1 MTLSTV
7 EGGRMAAVLFG
18 SALLIGAGAAGG
30 TWLAAGHYRPLLD
43 QANKEATTCVAA
55 RDNLSGLAAEQG
67 KALGDLALAAS
78 ERQVGAEKA
87 VGEAK
92 ASADVDY
99 AAANRL
105 QQERTG
111 GDQCAAA
118 TTIIDKELGL

>member
-1 MTLSTV
+1 MMLSTV

-18 SALLIGAGAAGG
+18 LALLIGAGAGGG

-43 QANKEATTCVAA
+43 KANKEAATCVAA
-55 RDNLSGLAAEQG
+55 RDSLSGLAAEQG
-67 KALGDLALAAS
+67 KALGDLAHAAS
-78 ERQVGAEKA
+78 ARQAGAERA

-92 ASADVDY
+92 ASADFDC

-118 TTIIDKELGL
+118 ASIIDKELGL

>member
-1 MTLSTV
+1 MPLPV
-7 EGGRMAAVLFG
+7 EGGRLAAVLL
-18 SALLIGAGAAGG
+18 SSVLLLGVGGAGG
-30 TWLAAGHYRPLLD
+30 TWLAASHYRPQLD
-43 QANKEATTCVAA
+43 QANKETTTCVVA

-67 KALGDLALAAS
+67 KALGDLALAAN
-78 ERQVGAEKA
+78 ERQAGAEKA

-92 ASADVDY
+92 ANADLDY

-118 TTIIDKELGL
+118 SSIIDKELGL

>member
-1 MTLSTV
+1 MMPLPV
-7 EGGRMAAVLFG
+7 EGGRLAA
-18 SALLIGAGAAGG
+18 ALLGSVLLLGVGGAGGA
-30 TWLAAGHYRPLLD
+30 WLSATHYRPQLD

-67 KALGDLALAAS
+67 KALGDLALAAN
-78 ERQVGAEKA
+78 ERQAGAEKA

-111 GDQCAAA
+111 GDQCSAAVS
-118 TTIIDKELGL
+118 IIDQELGL

>member
-1 MTLSTV
+1 MMQSAV
-7 EGGRMAAVLFG
+7 EGCRLAAVLFG
-18 SALLIGAGAAGG
+18 SVLLIGVGGAGG
-30 TWLAAGHYRPLLD
+30 TWLAACHYRPQLD
-43 QANKEATTCVAA
+43 QANKEATTCEAA

-67 KALGDLALAAS
+67 KALGDLALAAN

-92 ASADVDY
+92 ASTDVDY
-99 AAANRL
+99 SAASRL

-118 TTIIDKELGL
+118 ISIIDKELGF

>member
-1 MTLSTV
+1 MPLPV
-7 EGGRMAAVLFG
+7 EGGRLAA
-18 SALLIGAGAAGG
+18 ALLGSVLLLGVGGAGGA
-30 TWLAAGHYRPLLD
+30 WLSATHYRPQLD

-67 KALGDLALAAS
+67 KALGDLALAAN
-78 ERQVGAEKA
+78 ERQAGAEKA

-111 GDQCAAA
+111 GDQCSAAVS
-118 TTIIDKELGL
+118 IIDQELGL

>member
-1 MTLSTV
+1 MSAWALRL
-7 EGGRMAAVLFG
+7 GGAG
-18 SALLIGAGAAGG
+18 LLILLGMAVG
-30 TWLAAGHYRPLLD
+30 TWATIGHFRPLLD
-43 QANKEATTCVAA
+43 EEQDRSASCKAA

-67 KALGDLALAAS
+67 KALGDLTLAAN
-78 ERQVGAEKA
+78 ERQARAEQA

-92 ASADVDY
+92 AGAQAEY

-118 TTIIDKELGL
+118 TSIIDKELGL